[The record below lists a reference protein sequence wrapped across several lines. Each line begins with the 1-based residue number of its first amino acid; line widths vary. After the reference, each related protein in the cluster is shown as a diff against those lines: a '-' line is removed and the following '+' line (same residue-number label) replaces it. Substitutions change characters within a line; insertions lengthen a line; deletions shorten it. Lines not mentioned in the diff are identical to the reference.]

1 MGETSSVENVQKKSK
16 VKALRSEFKKIMWP
30 DTKSV
35 ARKAVAVIVATA
47 VLAFL
52 IAMVDEVFKV
62 IVPSLH

>member
-1 MGETSSVENVQKKSK
+1 
-16 VKALRSEFKKIMWP
+16 MWP